1 VSSQIQRLI
10 EPSDSADPNVLDPI
24 AAQFIPTA
32 AELVTS
38 SDELEDPIADV
49 AHTPT
54 PGIVHRYPDRV
65 LLKPVH
71 VCAVYCRFCF
81 RREMVG
87 PGSES
92 LDDTD
97 MDNALEYIAS
107 RPEIWEVVITGGDP
121 LILSPRRLHSIM
133 QRLEDI
139 PHVGVVRFH
148 SRVPVAKP
156 EAVTQD
162 LLHALKINK
171 AVYIVLH
178 TNHVREL
185 SNDTRL
191 ACAKFIDLGF
201 PMLSQTVLLRGVN
214 ADAKTLEQ
222 LFRALLAMRIKPYY
236 LHHGDLAKGTRH
248 FRTSIA
254 EGQQLMREL
263 RGTVSGLCQPTYV
276 LDIPGGHGKVPIG
289 PEYLRRREDEG
300 YVVEDYVGKL
310 HEYRDSI
317 AP

>member
-1 VSSQIQRLI
+1 
-10 EPSDSADPNVLDPI
+10 
-24 AAQFIPTA
+24 
-32 AELVTS
+32 VTS

-92 LDDTD
+92 LDDSD

-121 LILSPRRLHSIM
+121 LILSPRRLRAIM
-133 QRLEDI
+133 QRLDNI

-156 EAVTQD
+156 EAVTQE
-162 LLHALKINK
+162 LLDALKINK

-185 SNDTRL
+185 SHEARL
-191 ACAKFIDLGF
+191 ACAKFIDAGF

-214 ADAKTLEQ
+214 AARKLSNSCSVRWSPCASNPT
-222 LFRALLAMRIKPYY
+222 
-236 LHHGDLAKGTRH
+236 
-248 FRTSIA
+248 TSIMA
-254 EGQQLMREL
+254 TWPRAPGIFAPPSPKDSNSCASCAAS
-263 RGTVSGLCQPTYV
+263 VSGLCQPTYV

-289 PEYLRRREDEG
+289 PAYLRRGRMGLLRRGLPGGMPCLSGLGLQRRLKGSFIPHMQFPASLSSRWMPGLFPD
-300 YVVEDYVGKL
+300 KT
-310 HEYRDSI
+310 S
-317 AP
+317 